1 MIEWSKGCIRLERS
15 YHMSRVSKINR
26 QTKETD
32 IKLRL
37 DIDGTGVYDICTG
50 IGFFDHMLT
59 HIAKHGFMNLD
70 VTCEGDLDVD
80 CHHTIE
86 DIGIVIGKAIKEAVG
101 DKVGI
106 KRYGSA
112 IIPMDET
119 LVLCA
124 LDLSGRPYLNFDV
137 TLTTNRLGTMDTE
150 MVEEFFRAVA
160 MNAEMNLHI
169 KLLDGKNNHHIVEGI
184 FKSFGNALDQAT
196 IVDPRITGPL
206 STKGVL

>member
-1 MIEWSKGCIRLERS
+1 MKRISEMDRKT
-15 YHMSRVSKINR
+15 N
-26 QTKETD
+26 ETD
-32 IKLRL
+32 ISLKLNIDGIGDY
-37 DIDGTGVYDICTG
+37 DIDTGV
-50 IGFFDHMLT
+50 GFFDHMMT
-59 HIAKHGFMNLD
+59 HISKHGLFDLD
-70 VTCEGDLDVD
+70 IKCKGDLEVD

-86 DIGIVIGKAIKEAVG
+86 DIGIVFGKCIKEAIG
-101 DKVGI
+101 DKKGI

-137 TLTTNRLGTMDTE
+137 ELTTDRIGTMDTE
-150 MVEEFFRAVA
+150 MVEEFFRAVS

-184 FKSFGNALDQAT
+184 FKAFGNALDQAT
-196 IVDPRITGPL
+196 IVDSRIKGALT
-206 STKGVL
+206 TKGVL